1 VRERIEWVQKDHP
14 CVSERRQCELLG
26 VARSS
31 ARYVPVGE
39 AAEDLAHK
47 RQLDELYLMDPCL
60 GSRRL
65 VTVLERDHGVKL
77 NRKRVVRLRR
87 EMGLEALRGGIGQLV

>member
-1 VRERIEWVQKDHP
+1 M
-14 CVSERRQCELLG
+14 RRQCKLLG

-31 ARYVPVGE
+31 VEYE
-39 AAEDLAHK
+39 AEPESPEDLK
-47 RQLDELYLMDPCL
+47 TKGLLDKIYLDDPCL

-77 NRKRVVRLRR
+77 NRKHLQRLRR
-87 EMGLEALRGGIGQLV
+87 EPTVGR